1 VEHGGGANASAEVL
15 RIGGD
20 REQRLGGRAEQQVV
34 DYRLVL
40 VGDRGDLG
48 GQREN
53 DVEIADRQQIGL
65 AGREPILRR
74 CALTLWAMAIA
85 ARNGRCP
92 LHVLWGAISNGE
104 LAADRVV
111 EPVRFNRFSFAWRP
125 FYSP

>member
-85 ARNGRCP
+85 AGNGRCP
-92 LHVLWGAISNGE
+92 LPALWGASGNGE
-104 LAADRVV
+104 LAAGRAVDPLRNQSVQLA
-111 EPVRFNRFSFAWRP
+111 SRP
-125 FYSP
+125 FRSP